1 MDTKN
6 ELSDIHKSR
15 IILLEQLKHAG
26 YDTVSLEN
34 CTINELYHMDLN
46 NELNFQVED
55 NTKGNIVF
63 VKYFLTKPLKP
74 KDISIMTTS
83 MFNDIYLT
91 NSSIIILII
100 KEDPNSSLIDLVKQ
114 IYAEEGI
121 FIILY
126 NIKRL
131 LFNVLAHSMV
141 PEHIVLSDEEK
152 QNFIEKYNISN
163 VNEIPTISR
172 FDPVAIAIFMR
183 PDQICKITRSSVNSI
198 TSEYFRICTNI

>member
-34 CTINELYHMDLN
+34 CTINELYHMNLN

-55 NTKGNIVF
+55 NTKGNIAF

-91 NSSIIILII
+91 NSSIIILVI

-141 PEHIVLSDEEK
+141 PEHIVLSNEEK
-152 QNFIEKYNISN
+152 ENFIEKYNISN
-163 VNEIPTISR
+163 VSEIPTISR